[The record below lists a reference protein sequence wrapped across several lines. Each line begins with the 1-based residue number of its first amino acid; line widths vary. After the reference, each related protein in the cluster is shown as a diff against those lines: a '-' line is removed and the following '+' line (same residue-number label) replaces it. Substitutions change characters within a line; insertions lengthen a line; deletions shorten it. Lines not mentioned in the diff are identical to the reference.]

1 MKRHLLM
8 STLCITAI
16 ALAGCSSDKPAETT
30 AAATAEAAAGDTK
43 ETAKEES
50 QEEKHDPVTLHY
62 YHNPADEGMNEKMV
76 QMFMEQ
82 YPWITVERVEYPSD
96 TTQKKTMLSTVFQ
109 SQDSSV
115 DVMQMD
121 CTWPAEFI
129 QAGWLLDLSD
139 VYTDE
144 EMKDFIPGV
153 VDTGRGD
160 DGKLYCLPVYINTG
174 ALLYRTDLLE
184 KYGYEPAKTYDE
196 MMEQC
201 KVIIEGEAK
210 EGNKIAGYTSA
221 WKEYEGLTCQTFNFM
236 WSYGAEFEKDGK
248 CTLDSEGAI
257 KGLQTMRNLYADGL
271 TDPGI
276 RGYKWTDSQAIFN
289 NGGAVYMIDWPSAYN
304 SATNPENST
313 VAENVGMTTVPGG
326 ISADT
331 SYSANGGWY
340 DGVSA
345 FTEHPEEAKLLA
357 KFATGY
363 DAMINNAL
371 IHSNLPAR
379 LSCYED
385 AQIKEKQPQ
394 MAAMKDA
401 AATCKSRPASP
412 YYSEISAAIF
422 GTAAQVIDGTVTAE
436 DGAASMTA
444 AIQEILDR

>member
-1 MKRHLLM
+1 MKRHVLM
-8 STLCITAI
+8 STLCIA
-16 ALAGCSSDKPAETT
+16 ALTFTGCASGNVPETT
-30 AAATAEAAAGDTK
+30 TGAATDTEATTD
-43 ETAKEES
+43 TAKNAA
-50 QEEKHDPVTLHY
+50 EEKHDPVTLSY

-76 QMFMEQ
+76 EMFMEE

-96 TTQKKTMLSTVFQ
+96 TTQKMTVLSTVFQ
-109 SQDSSV
+109 SQDSSI

-139 VYTDE
+139 VYTEE
-144 EMKDFIPGV
+144 EMQDFIPGV
-153 VDTGRGD
+153 VDTGRGA

-184 KYGYEPAKTYDE
+184 KYNYEPAKTYDE
-196 MMEQC
+196 MIEQC
-201 KVIIEGEAK
+201 KVIMEGEAK

-236 WSYGAEFEKDGK
+236 WSYGAEFEENGT
-248 CTLDSEGAI
+248 CTLDSEAAV
-257 KGLQTMRNLYADGL
+257 KGLETMYTLYADGL

-313 VAENVGMTTVPGG
+313 VADCVGMTTVPGG
-326 ISADT
+326 LSADT

-357 KFATGY
+357 KFATSY
-363 DAMINNAL
+363 EAMINNAL

-385 AQIKEKQPQ
+385 EQIKEQQPQ
-394 MAAMKDA
+394 MAAMKEA

-412 YYSEISAAIF
+412 YYSEISAVIY
-422 GTAAQVIDGTVTAE
+422 GTAAQVIDGTETAE
-436 DGAASMTA
+436 DGAKQMTE
-444 AIQEILDR
+444 AIQEIFDR